1 MDNTQQPESTKMKKV
16 YTKRKQQILNTIAED
31 EKNTGIQVEEKQVE
45 EKQIE
50 EKKNEQIEQ
59 VEKVKDPPDED
70 EPPSKRIR
78 VTKEPAEQEQ
88 PNALRGALVKP
99 VMLAVIAA
107 ASFWVNNLYNTSTP
121 LPTPKP
127 LAVGIKKKIV
137 SPIELQSTVFQIKA
151 TRPSIV
157 PGFTTTR

>member
-31 EKNTGIQVEEKQVE
+31 EKNTGIQVEEKQIE
-45 EKQIE
+45 EKQ
-50 EKKNEQIEQ
+50 NEQIEQ

-107 ASFWVNNLYNTSTP
+107 ASFWVNNMYNTTTP
-121 LPTPKP
+121 IVQPNKP
-127 LAVGIKKKIV
+127 AEKKK
-137 SPIELQSTVFQIKA
+137 SLPISRLQSSLFQ
-151 TRPSIV
+151 TQVVRPSIV